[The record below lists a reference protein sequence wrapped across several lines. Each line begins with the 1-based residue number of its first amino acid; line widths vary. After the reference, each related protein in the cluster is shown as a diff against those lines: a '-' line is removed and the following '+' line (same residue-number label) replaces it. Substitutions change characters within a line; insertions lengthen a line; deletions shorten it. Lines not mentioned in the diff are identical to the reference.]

1 MDKTVS
7 KEILRQLRNDIPIEQ
22 LIAHV
27 LEIPHKHSE
36 GYFRF
41 LCPVC
46 YEFNTATK
54 KETNLARC
62 FRCRRNFNPID
73 MVMTYAGLDFLE
85 TVRFLIPVLT
95 QLNTHNQF

>member
-73 MVMTYAGLDFLE
+73 MTMTYTCSNFLE
-85 TVRFLIPVLT
+85 TVHFLIPVLKRF
-95 QLNTHNQF
+95 NRVK

>member
-1 MDKTVS
+1 MTKLVS
-7 KEILRQLRNDIPIEQ
+7 SDVLIQLRNDIPIEQ
-22 LIAHV
+22 LIAHI
-27 LEIPHKHSE
+27 LDIPHKYSE

-54 KETNLARC
+54 KETNLATC

-73 MVMTYAGLDFLE
+73 MVMTYTGSDFLE
-85 TVRFLIPVLT
+85 TVHFLIPVLKRF
-95 QLNTHNQF
+95 NRVK